1 MSGNFA
7 PWWTNLANAA
17 ELAVAQAGT
26 AFEEIGFKIE
36 LVSYDDQADISV
48 AVTNAN
54 ELVADPEILCGVGHF
69 TSHIFI
75 QTKEIYHRAGLAFI
89 APSTT
94 SPSVTE
100 YAYPEINR
108 VVGRDD
114 FQGAVGAMFAESQG
128 LARAFVISQTND
140 YSRLNAFQF
149 RTEAARQGIEIV
161 GIMRTDAQTDFQSQ
175 VDAVIST
182 DPDVVY
188 FSTQSPE
195 QAGRFL
201 REARA
206 AGYQGVFLGPDGLA
220 NPALLTAAGPLAI
233 EGGGVFYTSTAAEPQ
248 YYPEAAGFISDFEI
262 RFGETPLLFSAQAYD
277 AAAMC
282 MRAILDASKEN
293 GEEVPTREQV
303 ATAIRALQDYS
314 GISGTF
320 TFNENG
326 DLDPARY
333 FIIRVA
339 TVDPEDWSENTLVT
353 SFDLT
358 PPE

>member
-1 MSGNFA
+1 
-7 PWWTNLANAA
+7 
-17 ELAVAQAGT
+17 
-26 AFEEIGFKIE
+26 
-36 LVSYDDQADISV
+36 
-48 AVTNAN
+48 
-54 ELVADPEILCGVGHF
+54 
-69 TSHIFI
+69 
-75 QTKEIYHRAGLAFI
+75 
-89 APSTT
+89 
-94 SPSVTE
+94 
-100 YAYPEINR
+100 
-108 VVGRDD
+108 
-114 FQGAVGAMFAESQG
+114 
-128 LARAFVISQTND
+128 
-140 YSRLNAFQF
+140 
-149 RTEAARQGIEIV
+149 
-161 GIMRTDAQTDFQSQ
+161 
-175 VDAVIST
+175 
-182 DPDVVY
+182 
-188 FSTQSPE
+188 
-195 QAGRFL
+195 
-201 REARA
+201 
-206 AGYQGVFLGPDGLA
+206 LA